1 MSNTLSDFNRRP
13 VNFNQPQIET
23 ILPEHFAEQY
33 PTFVAFIKKYYDYLE
48 LAAGRNRLDNIFYAK
63 DFESTN
69 EDFLP
74 YLFYEILNNLGADLV
89 DLPRL
94 ALKLG
99 PQFLRV
105 KGTEISI
112 PSFFRYVY
120 GVTAD
125 AFYPKTQMF
134 IVGESEVGAESL
146 RFIQDSF
153 FYQILSIQIQSPL
166 SATQWENVYKA
177 SNHPAGFA
185 LFAQT
190 RFETVAGNIQ
200 ATAPLAILDSAADA
214 ITLQDIGT
222 ATSAAIGVTTGVD
235 SDDTARFYV
244 DRGICTVI
252 VLVAL
257 LRRRKVNTPLSLMF
271 LAPIRLGSLRQ
282 IVIAS
287 RIPRS
292 RQPMKVF
299 LHTSIHTDL
308 IQPDINKFSL
318 KV

>member
-153 FYQILSIQIQSPL
+153 FYQVLSIQIQSPL

-244 DRGICTVI
+244 DRGINLYSDSIGGLTATQKGEYTS
-252 VLVAL
+252 LVDI
-257 LRRRKVNTPLSLMF
+257 LSTNSPRF
-271 LAPIRLGSLRQ
+271 SKTDSDRFSDSSLQ
-282 IVIAS
+282 
-287 RIPRS
+287 
-292 RQPMKVF
+292 
-299 LHTSIHTDL
+299 TTDEG
-308 IQPDINKFSL
+308 IFAYNNPYGPDSA
-318 KV
+318 

>member
-153 FYQILSIQIQSPL
+153 FYQVLSIQIQSPL

-177 SNHPAGFA
+177 TNHPAGFA

-222 ATSAAIGVTTGVD
+222 STSAAIGETTGVD

-244 DRGICTVI
+244 DRGINLYSDSIGGVTAAQKGEYTS
-252 VLVAL
+252 LVDI
-257 LRRRKVNTPLSLMF
+257 LSTNSPRF
-271 LAPIRLGSLRQ
+271 SKTDSDRFSDSSLQ
-282 IVIAS
+282 
-287 RIPRS
+287 
-292 RQPMKVF
+292 
-299 LHTSIHTDL
+299 TTDEG
-308 IQPDINKFSL
+308 IFAYNNPYGPDSA
-318 KV
+318 